1 MKKLNSFIT
10 ALGILVTFCISVLGN
25 AQRHRTETVT
35 DCYQTVLRDGSPTSV
50 TIDLVGN
57 TPTCTVANG
66 QVNNTGI
73 FTGTPI
79 ESNQCPGTSFF
90 CCAKKTAV
98 NQIISIYCRNVP

>member
-1 MKKLNSFIT
+1 MEISKNMVVIIPFIAFSMG
-10 ALGILVTFCISVLGN
+10 ALDSAWIQKRE
-25 AQRHRTETVT
+25 AVT
-35 DCYQTVLRDGSPTSV
+35 DCYQTVLRDGSPSSV

-66 QVNNTGI
+66 QINNTGI

-90 CCAKKTAV
+90 CCAKKNAV
-98 NQIISIYCRNVP
+98 NQITAIYCRNIP